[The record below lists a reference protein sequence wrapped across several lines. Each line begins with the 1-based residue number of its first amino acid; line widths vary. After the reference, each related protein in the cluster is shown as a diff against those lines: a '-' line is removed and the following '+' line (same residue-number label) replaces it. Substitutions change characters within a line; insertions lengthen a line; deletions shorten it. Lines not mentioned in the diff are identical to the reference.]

1 MCKVEVN
8 YKFIFHNNIQ
18 FNYLIKLKSLQYGY
32 KSYSSAELK
41 PLLSLIKTL
50 CIHIFIDNY
59 SQKKEIHIK
68 VIPDFSAPVNF

>member
-1 MCKVEVN
+1 MATN
-8 YKFIFHNNIQ
+8 
-18 FNYLIKLKSLQYGY
+18 LIHY
-32 KSYSSAELK
+32 LK